1 MKTINKIN
9 KMKTL
14 VASLLVVTT
23 VCLGMFS
30 SAFAGNTQ
38 DTNYQFHNTNTRGTT
53 DGRPKN
59 DTTKV
64 YVHPTS
70 GPALTYSV
78 RGANNAD
85 GDGVIVVSGSF
96 TIYNGTQA
104 SITNRVYEEGKPY
117 AQLHF
122 ERTVYADAWTYGVWS
137 PDSTRNYT
145 VYG

>member
-30 SAFAGNTQ
+30 SAFAGNTT
-38 DTNYQFHNTNTRGTT
+38 DTSYQFHNTSTRETT
-53 DGRPKN
+53 EGREKT

-64 YVHPTS
+64 YVRPTS
-70 GPALTYSV
+70 GPALRYSV

-85 GDGVIVVSGSF
+85 GDGAVVLSGSF
-96 TIYNGTQA
+96 EIYNGTRA
-104 SITNRVYEEGKPY
+104 SITNYVYETGKPY

-122 ERTVYADAWTYGVWS
+122 ERIAYADAWTYGVWS
-137 PDSTRNYT
+137 PDSTQNYT

>member
-1 MKTINKIN
+1 MKTINKNN

-14 VASLLVVTT
+14 VASILVVTT

-30 SAFAGNTQ
+30 SAFAGNTL
-38 DTNYQFHNTNTRGTT
+38 DTDYEFHNTNTRGTT
-53 DGRPKN
+53 EGRAKT

-78 RGANNAD
+78 RGANNRY
-85 GDGVIVVSGSF
+85 GDGAVVLSGSF
-96 TIYNGTQA
+96 TIYNGRYA
-104 SITNRVYEEGKPY
+104 SSTSNLYERGEPF

-122 ERTVYADAWTYGVWS
+122 ERTVYANEWTHGVWS
-137 PDSTRNYT
+137 PDSTQNYT

>member
-1 MKTINKIN
+1 MKTINKNN

-30 SAFAGNTQ
+30 SAFAGNTT
-38 DTNYQFHNTNTRGTT
+38 DTEYHFHNTNLSGTT
-53 DGRPKN
+53 EGRVKT

-64 YVHPTS
+64 YVRPIS
-70 GPALTYSV
+70 GPALFYSV
-78 RGANNAD
+78 LGANNAD
-85 GDGVIVVSGSF
+85 GDGAVVLSGSF
-96 TIYNGTQA
+96 RIYNGTRA
-104 SITNRVYEEGKPY
+104 SITNSVYERGKPY
-117 AQLHF
+117 AQLYF
-122 ERTVYADAWTYGVWS
+122 ERIAPANEWTHGVWS